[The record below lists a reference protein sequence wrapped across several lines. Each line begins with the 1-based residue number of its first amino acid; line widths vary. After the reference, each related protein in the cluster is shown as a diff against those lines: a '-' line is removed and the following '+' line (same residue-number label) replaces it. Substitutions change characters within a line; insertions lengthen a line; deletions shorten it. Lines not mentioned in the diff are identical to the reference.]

1 MRLMTRPRLTTRT
14 CAQAVLALATLI
26 SAVPTAWAQ
35 TLSATTLSFGNIAI
49 NTPST
54 PKIVIVTNSQTVPL
68 AINSITTS
76 GDFAESSKCPI
87 APQTL
92 VAGATCQISVT
103 FIPTVLSAETGS
115 LAVNDNAS
123 TSPQTVQ
130 MSGTGVPPVTLSPA
144 SYNLGNQAV
153 NTIGAA
159 HNVVVTNYLTVP
171 VTLTSAGVSGPF
183 TASNNCPLP
192 PNTLAGRATCI
203 ILVAFAPTAVGAATG
218 TLTVNDSAANSP
230 QTMQLTGTGIAPV
243 SFSPAAWTFPVQLVN
258 TSSTAETFTFKNLQ
272 TVPLSITGIST
283 SSNFAQTSTC
293 PVSPNTLAAGLSCTI
308 SVTFSPTV
316 LGAAAGNL
324 MVTDS
329 ASTSPQVI
337 KLAGT
342 GGLPGL
348 TTISVTP
355 ANSTLFAGTQ
365 EQLTATANFANG
377 STLNITNLLNWS
389 SSVPSYAQIS
399 STGMVQA
406 LAPGQAIILVTGYE
420 KDTFEATV
428 QVVEPAVTSIVVTP
442 GQPTQP
448 AGAYEQF
455 SAILHYSNHTT
466 NDSTSAVSW
475 SSSVPAVATV
485 SPSGLASASSPG
497 STTIKAS
504 LGSLTGSTVLTV
516 SQPACTA
523 PPAGLTGWWTGDGNV
538 VDLAGNNS
546 GTLQNGSAHVS
557 GEVAQAFAFAGN
569 SSSSVLVNS
578 PVYSP
583 TAGTLMF
590 WFMSTG
596 GGALTGSSAGAQN
609 QGPGFLVDSGGNLDW
624 EFGNLPF
631 QSVGHVNPNQWY
643 HVALTYAA
651 SNSEINVSV
660 YLNGVLVAEAVA
672 DGNVSWNPQVAFG
685 AYLGGQQPSFV
696 GSMDEIAVF
705 NKALTAAQIRQIYS
719 AFSAGMC
726 KPVLQTI
733 AINPA
738 NPNLAPGLTF
748 PFDAVGTYS
757 NATTHDVTTS
767 ANWST
772 ANANVATIGLS
783 GVATGIATGSTTVS
797 AALGSVQGST
807 TLNVTPGLV
816 SIQVNPQNPSMPV
829 GAAQSFTATGT
840 FSDGS
845 QQNLTASVSWTSS
858 MPAVATVAPNGIATS
873 AGSGQTTIVAASGS
887 VSGFAQLTVD
897 SATLLSIALS
907 PATSSIASGIVQQ
920 FTATGA
926 FSDGSQRSLT
936 TYVSWSTSSSAVA
949 TITSSGAASGVGPGT
964 ATITATLGPVTG
976 TANLTVTT
984 AILTAIQISPQDASV
999 TVGGS
1004 QQFSATGIYSDG
1016 TSGNISATAKWTSSA
1031 LTVATMSTT
1040 SPGLAGCIGTGATT
1054 ISASYSGLA
1063 ASTTLTVQDQ
1073 LVSIAITPATASL
1086 ASGQTAQFSATGT
1099 YVSGVTENLT
1109 GIATWSSSAPSVA
1122 GVSSSG
1128 LATSLTAGQ
1137 TSINASLGNIAG
1149 LANLTVGSPSAV
1161 GQWTTLTN
1169 TMPINPIH
1177 TALLSNGEVLI
1188 VTGSGNCAPNIS
1200 GCPLGPP
1207 YGPSNNSGA
1216 LLVDPVTGQVVTQF
1230 TVSWDMF
1237 CNGMALLQDGT
1248 VLIAGGNLQYNPF
1261 MGLAQAAIFDPE
1273 TNTFTNLPNMAHGR
1287 WYPTVLTLANGTIMT
1302 FSGLTETG
1310 STNTSVEFFTEGSGW
1325 STPYI
1330 APFTPDLYPRLHL
1343 LPNGTVLYSSA
1354 TPKSKLFNP
1363 STMTWNTNLA
1373 STNYGGSRVY
1383 GSSVLLP
1390 LTPANNYDPR
1400 VMILGGGNPATN
1412 TTEII
1417 DMGSPTPAWVYGP
1430 NMSESRIEMNAVLL
1444 PTGDVLALGGSL
1456 NNEDA
1461 STASLN
1467 ADLYNPATNTFSS
1480 AGANAFP
1487 RLYHSVALL
1496 LPDATVWVAGS
1507 NPALGNYEDHM
1518 EIYQP
1523 AYLFNPDSTIAT
1535 RPSVTSAPSS
1545 ISYGNTFTVTT
1556 PDASSIASVVLVRNG
1571 TVTHAFGMDQR
1582 EVVLSFNAGEGFL
1595 TVTAPPN
1602 GNIAPPGY
1610 YMLFLLNSS
1619 GVPSVAPFIQMTTA
1633 SSGSAIVASQ
1643 SSMAVTQSI
1652 SGKIGQAHIPTGTV
1666 DLEEPKSRDTQ
1677 GSATGPLAST
1687 ASATGPSSKARI
1699 DLRGTWSGI
1708 FVSRDANA
1716 DSFAMTVVIHEDSH
1730 GQLIGSSTLNSD
1742 CLKDARLQI
1751 KVTGS
1756 EIILAG
1762 SNEAGDD
1769 ITVRGTVDKTG
1780 TALKSSYILDGSAT
1794 GKCETDAGTGT
1805 LTKQ

>member
-1 MRLMTRPRLTTRT
+1 MRLMTRPRLMTRF
-14 CAQAVLALATLI
+14 CPQGVLLLAMLLAAALA
-26 SAVPTAWAQ
+26 SRAQ
-35 TLSATTLSFGNIAI
+35 TLNQTTLSFGNITI

-54 PKIVIVTNSQTVPL
+54 PKIVILTNTQAVPL
-68 AINSITTS
+68 TINSITTS
-76 GDFAESSKCPI
+76 GDFVETSKCPI
-87 APQTL
+87 ARQTL
-92 VAGATCQISVT
+92 AAGATCQISVT
-103 FIPTVLSAETGS
+103 FIPTVLSTETGS
-115 LAVNDNAS
+115 LAVNDNVS

-144 SYNLGNQAV
+144 SYSLGNQAV
-153 NTIGAA
+153 DTVGSA

-171 VTLTSAGVSGPF
+171 VTLTGAAVSGPF
-183 TASNNCPLP
+183 TATNNCPVP

-230 QTMQLTGTGIAPV
+230 QTMQLNGIGIAPV

-272 TVPLSITGIST
+272 TVPLSVTGIST

-293 PVSPNTLAAGLSCTI
+293 PISPSTLAAGLSCTI
-308 SVTFSPTV
+308 SVTFTPTV
-316 LGAAAGNL
+316 LGAIAGNL
-324 MVTDS
+324 MVTDN
-329 ASTSPQVI
+329 AGTSPQVI
-337 KLAGT
+337 NLAGT

-355 ANSTLFAGTQ
+355 ADSTLFAGTQ

-406 LAPGQAIILVTGYE
+406 AAPGQAIILVTGYQ

-448 AGAYEQF
+448 AGAYQQF

-466 NDSTSAVSW
+466 NDSTSAALW
-475 SSSVPAVATV
+475 SSSAPGVATV
-485 SPSGLASASSPG
+485 SPSGLASASSAG

-504 LGSLTGSTVLTV
+504 LGSLTGSTTLTV
-516 SQPACTA
+516 SPPACTV
-523 PPAGLTGWWTGDGNV
+523 PPAGLTDWWTGDGNV

-546 GTLQNGSAHVS
+546 GTLQNSSAQVS
-557 GEVAQAFAFAGN
+557 GEVAQAFAFTGN
-569 SSSSVLVNS
+569 SSSVLVNS

-596 GGALTGSSAGAQN
+596 GGALTGSSAGGRN
-609 QGPGFLVDSGGNLDW
+609 QGPGFQVDSGGNLDW

-631 QSVGHVNPNQWY
+631 QSVGQVNPNQWY
-643 HVALTYAA
+643 HVALTYAT
-651 SNSEINVSV
+651 SNSEINISV
-660 YLNGVLVAEAVA
+660 YLNGGLVAEDVA
-672 DGNVSWNPQVAFG
+672 DANVSWNPQVAFG

-705 NKALTAAQIRQIYS
+705 NKALTAAQIRQIYG

-726 KPVLQTI
+726 KPALQTI
-733 AINPA
+733 AINPT

-772 ANANVATIGLS
+772 TNINVATIGLS

-807 TLNVTPGLV
+807 TLNVTPSLV
-816 SIQVNPQNPSMPV
+816 SIQVNPQNPSTPV
-829 GAAQSFTATGT
+829 GAVQSFTATGT

-858 MPAVATVAPNGIATS
+858 TPAVATIAPNGIATGV
-873 AGSGQTTIVAASGS
+873 GSGQTTIVAASGS
-887 VSGFAQLTVD
+887 VSGSAQLTVD

-907 PATSSIASGIVQQ
+907 PATSSVASGIVQQ

-926 FSDGSQRSLT
+926 FSDGSRRSLT

-949 TITSSGAASGVGPGT
+949 TITSSGTASCVGPGT

-984 AILTAIQISPQDASV
+984 AILTAVQISPQDPSV

-1031 LTVATMSTT
+1031 LTVATMSAT
-1040 SPGLAGCIGTGATT
+1040 SLGLAGSIGSGTT
-1054 ISASYSGLA
+1054 AISASYGGLA

-1086 ASGQTAQFSATGT
+1086 ATGQTAQFSATGT

-1122 GVSSSG
+1122 GVSSGG

-1149 LANLTVGSPSAV
+1149 LGTLTVGSPSAV

-1200 GCPLGPP
+1200 GCPSGPP

-1216 LLVDPVTGQVVTQF
+1216 LLVNPFTGQVVTQF

-1261 MGLAQAAIFDPE
+1261 MGLPQAAIFDPE
-1273 TNTFTNLPNMAHGR
+1273 TNTFTNLPNMAQGR

-1325 STPYI
+1325 STPYV

-1373 STNYGGSRVY
+1373 TTNYGGSRVY

-1417 DMGSPTPAWVYGP
+1417 DMGAPTPAWVYGP

-1467 ADLYNPATNTFSS
+1467 ADLYNPATNTFSP

-1496 LPDATVWVAGS
+1496 LPDATVWVAGG
-1507 NPALGNYEDHM
+1507 NPALGNYEHHM

-1523 AYLFNPDSTIAT
+1523 AYLFNPDGTMAT
-1535 RPSVTSAPSS
+1535 RPSVTNAPGS
-1545 ISYGNTFTVTT
+1545 ISYGNTFSVTT
-1556 PDASSIASVVLVRNG
+1556 PDATSIAWVVLVRNG

-1582 EVVLSFNAGEGFL
+1582 EVVLSFTAGEGFL

-1652 SGKIGQAHIPTGTV
+1652 SDKIGQAHVPTGTV
-1666 DLEEPKSRDTQ
+1666 DLEEPESRD
-1677 GSATGPLAST
+1677 ARRPAAGPLAST
-1687 ASATGPSSKARI
+1687 ASAAGPTSKARI
-1699 DLRGTWSGI
+1699 DLRGIWSGI

-1716 DSFAMTVVIHEDSH
+1716 GSFAMTVVVHEDSH
-1730 GQLIGSSTLNSD
+1730 GQLIGSSTLNSG
-1742 CLKDARLQI
+1742 CLKDAQLQI

-1769 ITVRGTVDKTG
+1769 ITVRGTIDKTG
-1780 TALKSSYILDGSAT
+1780 TTLKSSYILDGSAT
-1794 GKCETDAGTGT
+1794 GRCETDAGTGT